1 MSQFENNKFKPDIGI
16 LDDVAKVAGG
26 AVNVLSGLQQQIK
39 QDVQS
44 RFEELAARM
53 DLVPRED
60 LQIAEDRISAL
71 SAKIEQLEKRLD
83 ELEGSA
89 QPSKAKKKK

>member
-44 RFEELAARM
+44 RFEELATRM

-89 QPSKAKKKK
+89 QPKKAKKKK